1 MMNRWL
7 ARTFG
12 KKCVLAASI
21 LSLSVQLM
29 PAAPSFAFL
38 KSANTMQMPINEKL
52 DMPAADAS
60 AAAPAAQPAAPPD
73 LSPMRL
79 DDPPAASAQQSG
91 GVSGADPTDNNPGVL
106 KVQVSTTD
114 YVPKGPADKGGMT
127 VAPMSIKNDKTDDV
141 SDKVLRNA
149 KDVGVMPLALMAS
162 PDEEKA
168 KTETAAEAEKA
179 ELTDLWDAALTRSPD
194 IQFVTQKL
202 MPTSS
207 TGMTTHVLT
216 KFLTAAMF
224 GAMGAV
230 NMVSPNM
237 GTYAATGS
245 GSNMI
250 AQVLGMAD
258 QNAAK
263 KAKLSQTEAIMLYN
277 IVRTTADHLVENYR
291 NYKKVTTNLRT
302 ANADLTDLQ
311 SMVKDAKSKDNAQS
325 IEMEYTLRKA
335 QRDIDSINEDVK
347 KYRQG
352 LADLAGAEAID
363 KLDKQLQEEQD
374 RLDPG
379 AQVADKAPE
388 KSTLNPSDTKSGDP
402 RSILA
407 TDKNS
412 TAGSNDKKISAAPVK
427 PPM

>member
-1 MMNRWL
+1 
-7 ARTFG
+7 
-12 KKCVLAASI
+12 
-21 LSLSVQLM
+21 
-29 PAAPSFAFL
+29 
-38 KSANTMQMPINEKL
+38 
-52 DMPAADAS
+52 
-60 AAAPAAQPAAPPD
+60 
-73 LSPMRL
+73 
-79 DDPPAASAQQSG
+79 
-91 GVSGADPTDNNPGVL
+91 
-106 KVQVSTTD
+106 
-114 YVPKGPADKGGMT
+114 
-127 VAPMSIKNDKTDDV
+127 
-141 SDKVLRNA
+141 
-149 KDVGVMPLALMAS
+149 
-162 PDEEKA
+162 
-168 KTETAAEAEKA
+168 
-179 ELTDLWDAALTRSPD
+179 
-194 IQFVTQKL
+194 
-202 MPTSS
+202 
-207 TGMTTHVLT
+207 
-216 KFLTAAMF
+216 
-224 GAMGAV
+224 
-230 NMVSPNM
+230 MVSPNM

-302 ANADLTDLQ
+302 ANADLNDLQ

-402 RSILA
+402 RNILA

-412 TAGSNDKKISAAPVK
+412 PVGSNDKKISAAPVK

>member
-1 MMNRWL
+1 
-7 ARTFG
+7 
-12 KKCVLAASI
+12 
-21 LSLSVQLM
+21 M
-29 PAAPSFAFL
+29 PVNPSFAFL
-38 KSANTMQMPINEKL
+38 KSANTMQVPINEKL
-52 DMPAADAS
+52 DMPAADTP

-79 DDPPAASAQQSG
+79 DDPQSADNAQSG
-91 GVSGADPTDNNPGVL
+91 VTSGADTTGSNPGVL
-106 KVQVSTTD
+106 KTEVSTTD
-114 YVPKGPADKGGMT
+114 YVPKGPIDRGGIT
-127 VAPMSIKNDKTDDV
+127 VAPLSIKNDKSNDDV
-141 SDKVLRNA
+141 SDKVLRSA

-202 MPTSS
+202 MPTSN

-302 ANADLTDLQ
+302 ANADLNDLQ

-352 LADLAGAEAID
+352 MVDLAGAEAVD

-374 RLDPG
+374 KLDPA

-402 RSILA
+402 RNILA
-407 TDKNS
+407 TDKD
-412 TAGSNDKKISAAPVK
+412 GKQISAAPVK
-427 PPM
+427 PPGM